1 MHSYPGD
8 ITREE
13 FEIIRPALE
22 NAKKFTRAREKD
34 LYDIFCAILYLI
46 KSGCQWRMLPAD
58 FPKWGSVGIIM
69 TCGHGNAHRAV
80 PYLGKS

>member
-22 NAKKFTRAREKD
+22 NAKKLTRPRGKD
-34 LYDIFCAILYLI
+34 LYDIFCAI
-46 KSGCQWRMLPAD
+46 
-58 FPKWGSVGIIM
+58 
-69 TCGHGNAHRAV
+69 
-80 PYLGKS
+80 